1 MTGPI
6 TEDDLAVL
14 RLVHAALRRDLA
26 LFTAELDDTAHYP
39 ADLSRLRRAWAN
51 FARQLHD
58 HHTAEDELIWPTL
71 RHRAGAAAEPVLASM
86 TAEHATIAP
95 GHTRGGARNVR
106 CHRRATPGCGPT
118 GRTHAA
124 ARARRRAPHPRGS
137 GGLPLVRHHLTG
149 DDLDRAAAAA
159 RRKAGL
165 SGAKTFLPW
174 ILDHAP
180 AVDRRL
186 VLHQLPLPLRWLL
199 PRWERQRRAAQ
210 HAPPDEPLR
219 LPDRSSVSA
228 HAAERATESAHRA
241 SSAGKGSVAVVTERV
256 DSSAPMPIPAHTY
269 RTDDRS
275 VEIELA
281 LGVEVID
288 APERCAASWPRRVDL
303 RDAATATRQARC
315 EDVGSGGRV
324 EFSHHDG

>member
-58 HHTAEDELIWPTL
+58 HQTAEDELIWPTL

-86 TAEHATIAP
+86 TAEHATIDPAIHEVEHAMSAAIGEP
-95 GHTRGGARNVR
+95 HRAADLQAALTRLRELVEGHL
-106 CHRRATPGCGPT
+106 
-118 GRTHAA
+118 THEEAEA
-124 ARARRRAPHPRGS
+124 I
-137 GGLPLVRHHLTG
+137 PLVRHHLTG
-149 DDLDRAAAAA
+149 DDLDRAAAAT

-180 AVDRRL
+180 TVDRRL
-186 VLHQLPLPLRWLL
+186 VLHQLPLALRWLL
-199 PRWERQRRAAQ
+199 PRWERQRLAAQ
-210 HAPPDEPLR
+210 HAPR
-219 LPDRSSVSA
+219 
-228 HAAERATESAHRA
+228 
-241 SSAGKGSVAVVTERV
+241 
-256 DSSAPMPIPAHTY
+256 
-269 RTDDRS
+269 
-275 VEIELA
+275 
-281 LGVEVID
+281 
-288 APERCAASWPRRVDL
+288 
-303 RDAATATRQARC
+303 
-315 EDVGSGGRV
+315 
-324 EFSHHDG
+324 